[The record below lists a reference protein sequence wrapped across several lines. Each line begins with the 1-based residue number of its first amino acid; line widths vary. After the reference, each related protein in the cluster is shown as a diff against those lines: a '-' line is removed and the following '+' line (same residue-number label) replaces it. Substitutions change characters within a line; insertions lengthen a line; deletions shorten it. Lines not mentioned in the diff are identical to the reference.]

1 MDKTPVFSLRRITIV
16 HPMTQQGSAEASSA
30 ELWLQTGEWRP
41 EHASEGPNMML
52 PPDLSEVGRTSS
64 SGVTASRGCGIN
76 RRHEKVTWSPARTVT
91 LPWGRNALWKEAS
104 PQKNLAFALLCGRS
118 SLVSP
123 FAMLSRPRLADCTH
137 RLRRSSAELSDKIR
151 QEFMKIR
158 SHTEIIYQLDF
169 I

>member
-76 RRHEKVTWSPARTVT
+76 RRHETEGYLEPSKDSHIALGQKCTLEGSQPSEEPGIRSP
-91 LPWGRNALWKEAS
+91 LW
-104 PQKNLAFALLCGRS
+104 ALLSGFSICNAVPPSPCGLHS
-118 SLVSP
+118 S
-123 FAMLSRPRLADCTH
+123 FKT
-137 RLRRSSAELSDKIR
+137 ELSGVK
-151 QEFMKIR
+151 
-158 SHTEIIYQLDF
+158 
-169 I
+169 